1 MIIVM
6 ITIMQVIV
14 HFVRQSGSY
23 ITSCFIPTAM
33 LGLLAYST
41 FFIHI
46 DDFNDRCWIPWAM
59 FMMMMTR
66 MLMVMMMLGLLA
78 YSTFFFHI
86 GHFNDRCN
94 GVFLIII
101 FTIIILLGG
110 SNHDNDGEDCQPCFI
125 R

>member
-1 MIIVM
+1 M
-6 ITIMQVIV
+6 MQVIV

-46 DDFNDRCWIPWAM
+46 DDFNDRCWIPCAM
-59 FMMMMTR
+59 FMMMMTMMTR

-78 YSTFFFHI
+78 YSTFFIHI
-86 GHFNDRCN
+86 DHFNDRCN
-94 GVFLIII
+94 GVFVIII

-110 SNHDNDGEDCQPCFI
+110 SNHDDDDEDCQPCI
-125 R
+125 IK